1 MKKESADQKLIEFI
15 LEARNRGFDDVQ
27 IKEHLYKNNWPQ
39 SLIEK
44 AFSKVSENLKFKYK
58 NRVNIYLDN
67 QLLKLIEKRAKK
79 NFFTVPEQIQDILR
93 RSCIMQKTQTTQ
105 EEKIDD
111 LLVSIF
117 SSKKTKKK

>member
-117 SSKKTKKK
+117 SRKKTKKK

>member
-1 MKKESADQKLIEFI
+1 MKEKSAEEKLKEFI
-15 LEARNRGFDDVQ
+15 LEARTRGFDDVQ
-27 IKEHLYKNNWPQ
+27 IKEHLYKNNWPK
-39 SLIEK
+39 SVIEK
-44 AFSKVSENLKFKYK
+44 TFSKISDNPKFKYD
-58 NRVNIYLDN
+58 NRINIYLDN
-67 QLLKLIEKRAKK
+67 ELLKIIEKRAKK

-117 SSKKTKKK
+117 SRKKTKKK